1 MVVLGCITFIIIF
14 IVSKAII
21 WIVFSYIYILIRF
34 ELGQSEAQVA
44 LEGYLL
50 SYPAGLYFDQA
61 RTMYR
66 TLAL

>member
-1 MVVLGCITFIIIF
+1 MLVQ
-14 IVSKAII
+14 KAAGEGM
-21 WIVFSYIYILIRF
+21 WKEDALFYAAKCRF
-34 ELGQSEAQVA
+34 ELEQSEAQVA